1 MGVLRDCKFFWGAY
15 DLTGDT
21 NKIDLVADAAMK
33 EDTVYGDSALSRA
46 KGLEDIKLAASGF
59 LNLGA
64 GQLEEALMGALM
76 ATFALEDIPVTIG
89 LLTGAEG
96 EAAHFFLGSHSN
108 YKTGGP
114 VGDMLPYSVDV
125 IGRGT
130 KLCRGNIL
138 QNGIELVTGTSTP
151 FNLGLVASGKKLYG
165 VLHVV
170 AASGTLPTL
179 DVIVQSDALETFLS
193 PTTRITFSQKTAIGY
208 QWATPIA
215 GPISDDIWFRCQFTI
230 GGTTPSFT
238 LIVAVAIL

>member
-1 MGVLRDCKFFWGAY
+1 MGVLRDCKFFWGGY

-21 NKIDLVADAAMK
+21 NKIDLVANAAML
-33 EDTVYGDSALSRA
+33 DNTVFGDSALSRA
-46 KGLEDIKLAASGF
+46 KGLEDIKLAAQGF

-64 GQLEEALMGALM
+64 GKLEEALL
-76 ATFALEDIPVTIG
+76 TDFTLQDVPVTIG

-96 EAAHFFLGSHSN
+96 EAGHFFLGNHSN
-108 YKTGGP
+108 FKSGGA

-138 QNGIELVTGTSTP
+138 QNGIETVTGTSTP

-170 AASGTLPTL
+170 AVSGTLPTL
-179 DVIVQSDALETFLS
+179 DVIIQSDALETFLS
-193 PTTRITFSQKTAIGY
+193 PATRITFIQKTVIGY
-208 QWATPIA
+208 QWATPVD
-215 GPISDDIWFRCQFTI
+215 GPIADDIWWRISFTI

-238 LIVAVAIL
+238 LICAIAIL